1 MNDKVR
7 IHISALS
14 RIQAAFQLTQLRK
27 EINQGLLCALE
38 YAEEVECLRLRA
50 VGNSAQHEPESSLKE
65 IDGAFNLVNIEGLI
79 LEHGVPSELSE
90 SRLRYW
96 QEKTGAACFA
106 V

>member
-1 MNDKVR
+1 MKDSIR
-7 IHISALS
+7 IHISTLS

-27 EINQGLLCALE
+27 EINQGLLCSLE

-50 VGNSAQHEPESSLKE
+50 VGNSVQHEPESSFKQVEGL
-65 IDGAFNLVNIEGLI
+65 FNLVNIEGLT
-79 LEHGVPSELSE
+79 LEHGVPSDLSE